1 MSYSAQVYNM
11 IQDLGYLSIN
21 MGVKLGLD
29 SHGPG
34 TQMVGCTSD
43 ARVAVYGDWVVSSFD
58 IDQQLLNHHNQTQ
71 CLSKGWLKWL
81 IFHKCKGTGKDY
93 SLLVHLHTYISK

>member
-21 MGVKLGLD
+21 MGVMLGLD

-43 ARVAVYGDWVVSSFD
+43 ARVAVYGD
-58 IDQQLLNHHNQTQ
+58 
-71 CLSKGWLKWL
+71 
-81 IFHKCKGTGKDY
+81 
-93 SLLVHLHTYISK
+93 

>member
-43 ARVAVYGDWVVSSFD
+43 ARVAVYGD
-58 IDQQLLNHHNQTQ
+58 
-71 CLSKGWLKWL
+71 
-81 IFHKCKGTGKDY
+81 
-93 SLLVHLHTYISK
+93 